1 MEGKI
6 VILGA
11 GESGLGTAFLA
22 HKKGL
27 KVFISDND
35 SISIRIKKKLNL
47 LGVSWEEKKH
57 SYLKMKDADL
67 VIKSP
72 GVKNESEV
80 ISQLRKMDIPI
91 ISEIEFA
98 SKFTNSKII
107 AITGSNGKTTTALLT
122 HHLLSQGGL
131 RVGIAGNIGNSFA
144 KDIAENNYDYYVLE
158 ISSFQLDD
166 IKDFTPNVGVITNVV
181 PDHLDRYENNF
192 EKYLES
198 KLKIAKNQTED
209 DLLIFNSDD
218 KNLTEKILGLESKVK
233 LHTYGKKNDWINNTY
248 HHNKNIIIK
257 TKKRKTMVN
266 TVEFSLSGQ
275 HNLLNAMAAVTIA
288 DLFEISKEKIR
299 ESLTNFKGAPHRL
312 EKVLKIQNVNYINDS
327 KATNV
332 NATFFALESIST
344 STIWIAGGIDKGN
357 DYDQLLPLVHEKVRA
372 IICLGINNEKLFET
386 FHPIIDLM
394 FEAKTM
400 SGAVKI
406 AHKIAKRNDH
416 VLLSPACASF
426 DLFKNYQDRG
436 EQFKKAV
443 KNL

>member
-1 MEGKI
+1 
-6 VILGA
+6 
-11 GESGLGTAFLA
+11 
-22 HKKGL
+22 
-27 KVFISDND
+27 
-35 SISIRIKKKLNL
+35 
-47 LGVSWEEKKH
+47 
-57 SYLKMKDADL
+57 
-67 VIKSP
+67 
-72 GVKNESEV
+72 
-80 ISQLRKMDIPI
+80 
-91 ISEIEFA
+91 
-98 SKFTNSKII
+98 
-107 AITGSNGKTTTALLT
+107 
-122 HHLLSQGGL
+122 
-131 RVGIAGNIGNSFA
+131 
-144 KDIAENNYDYYVLE
+144 
-158 ISSFQLDD
+158 
-166 IKDFTPNVGVITNVV
+166 
-181 PDHLDRYENNF
+181 
-192 EKYLES
+192 
-198 KLKIAKNQTED
+198 
-209 DLLIFNSDD
+209 
-218 KNLTEKILGLESKVK
+218 
-233 LHTYGKKNDWINNTY
+233 
-248 HHNKNIIIK
+248 
-257 TKKRKTMVN
+257 MVN

-357 DYDQLLPLVHEKVRA
+357 DYDQLLPLVHEKVKA

-400 SGAVKI
+400 SEAVKI

>member
-1 MEGKI
+1 MESKI

-57 SYLKMKDADL
+57 SYSKMKDADL

-72 GVKNESEV
+72 GVKNESKV
-80 ISQLRKMDIPI
+80 ISQLRKMNIPI

-181 PDHLDRYENNF
+181 SDHLDRYENNF
-192 EKYLES
+192 E
-198 KLKIAKNQTED
+198 
-209 DLLIFNSDD
+209 
-218 KNLTEKILGLESKVK
+218 
-233 LHTYGKKNDWINNTY
+233 
-248 HHNKNIIIK
+248 NI
-257 TKKRKTMVN
+257 
-266 TVEFSLSGQ
+266 
-275 HNLLNAMAAVTIA
+275 
-288 DLFEISKEKIR
+288 
-299 ESLTNFKGAPHRL
+299 
-312 EKVLKIQNVNYINDS
+312 
-327 KATNV
+327 
-332 NATFFALESIST
+332 
-344 STIWIAGGIDKGN
+344 
-357 DYDQLLPLVHEKVRA
+357 
-372 IICLGINNEKLFET
+372 
-386 FHPIIDLM
+386 
-394 FEAKTM
+394 
-400 SGAVKI
+400 
-406 AHKIAKRNDH
+406 
-416 VLLSPACASF
+416 
-426 DLFKNYQDRG
+426 
-436 EQFKKAV
+436 
-443 KNL
+443 

>member
-57 SYLKMKDADL
+57 SYSKMKDADM

-72 GVKNESEV
+72 GVKNESKV
-80 ISQLRKMDIPI
+80 ISQIRKMNIPI
-91 ISEIEFA
+91 ISEVEFA

-198 KLKIAKNQTED
+198 KLKIAKNQTEN

-218 KNLTEKILGLESKVK
+218 KNLTEKILGLKSKVK

-248 HHNKNIIIK
+248 HHKKNIIIK

-357 DYDQLLPLVHEKVRA
+357 DYDQLLPLVHEKVKA

-400 SGAVKI
+400 SEAVKI